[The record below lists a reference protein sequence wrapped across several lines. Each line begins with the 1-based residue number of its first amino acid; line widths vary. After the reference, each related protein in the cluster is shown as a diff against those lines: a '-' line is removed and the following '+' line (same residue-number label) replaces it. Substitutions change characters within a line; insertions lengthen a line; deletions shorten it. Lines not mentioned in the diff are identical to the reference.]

1 MAESRHRLTV
11 NMQAVEYPAEVS
23 EVMSTEKASPWERI
37 PERRRKWIIWGLWF
51 ITWVGLVGGVFY
63 RVLFEY
69 VVLFSAGHVLLFLI
83 LFRFAVDPFPV
94 QVRVAYF
101 IWVAVGTYAPYMTF
115 LMYITLVGLATN
127 LFLGYC
133 PLARMMY
140 LMPWNRDH
148 KLSIELIGRVILSR
162 PVSGKFQLLT

>member
-1 MAESRHRLTV
+1 
-11 NMQAVEYPAEVS
+11 
-23 EVMSTEKASPWERI
+23 MSTEESTPWERL
-37 PERRRKWIIWGLWF
+37 PERVRKRTIWGLWF
-51 ITWVGLVGGVFY
+51 ITWAGLVGGLFY
-63 RVLFEY
+63 RELFEY
-69 VVLFSAGHVLLFLI
+69 VVLFSAGHTVLFLI

-94 QVRVAYF
+94 QVRIAYF
-101 IWVAVGTYAPYMTF
+101 IWVAVGTYVPYMIF

-148 KLSIELIGRVILSR
+148 KLSMELVRRVILS
-162 PVSGKFQLLT
+162 PPGSGKFQLLT